1 MIKKF
6 IENLFFAPDTGVTP
20 TNYDPLENEFINDV
34 EKFAKRT
41 IELARSTNPLNDAF
55 TEIDI
60 ENGTDIEK
68 MILKMAKSYDFDPTA
83 ALGWAQKDPEALTLI
98 FSQWNAK
105 QFEATYREEE
115 WRKIALNAESAE
127 EVGALVADTMTEG
140 EGYEDFLNLQ
150 IPFVMPQ
157 SFTDYRTIA
166 GRAPIDMD
174 GVLYMARDMYHH
186 ITATN
191 NDSNKGFEFDNTCP
205 ESEARIVMSS
215 KLLDLNDVTK
225 MANIFNMS
233 KADFIGKLIVF
244 NADNLPEAQ
253 RYFVT
258 VLDRRAIVRG
268 KRLFRI
274 TKDVSGRGLFVNF
287 FLTVS
292 RLYGICHLF
301 KGIQLDCYAA
311 AKAMLDKIAPAVN
324 ASNLVDVSV
333 TSDNGIAQLLGT
345 GKYYKGD
352 TAVLSATVKKG
363 KKFKGFYQS
372 DGTSLVSANN
382 PYTFEVTA
390 GLDLKA
396 ITENA
401 EAQAAQAAK
410 KSKKITM

>member
-20 TNYDPLENEFINDV
+20 ANFDPLENEFINDV

-55 TEIDI
+55 PEIDI

-83 ALGWAQKDPEALTLI
+83 ALGWAQKDPEALALI

-115 WRKIALNAESAE
+115 WRKVALNGESAE
-127 EVGALVADTMTEG
+127 DVGALVADTMTEG
-140 EGYEDFLNLQ
+140 EGYEDFINLQ
-150 IPFVMPQ
+150 IPFVNPQ
-157 SFTDYRTIA
+157 SFVDYRTIA
-166 GRAPIDMD
+166 GRAPADMD

-191 NDSNKGFEFDNTCP
+191 NDSNKGFEFENTCP

-274 TKDVSGRGLFVNF
+274 SKDVSGRGLFVNF

-301 KGIQLDCYAA
+301 KGVQLDCYTA
-311 AKAMLDKIAPAVN
+311 AKAVLDKIAPAVN
-324 ASNLVDVSV
+324 ASNLVDVTATAGAGV
-333 TSDNGIAQLLGT
+333 TSIIGT

-352 TAVLSATVKKG
+352 TAVLTANLAKG
-363 KKFKGFYQS
+363 KAFKGWYKT
-372 DGTSLVSANN
+372 DGTTLVSDTN
-382 PYTFEVTA
+382 PYSFTVSEAIT
-390 GLDLKA
+390 LKA
-396 ITENA
+396 LT
-401 EAQAAQAAK
+401 K
-410 KSKKITM
+410 